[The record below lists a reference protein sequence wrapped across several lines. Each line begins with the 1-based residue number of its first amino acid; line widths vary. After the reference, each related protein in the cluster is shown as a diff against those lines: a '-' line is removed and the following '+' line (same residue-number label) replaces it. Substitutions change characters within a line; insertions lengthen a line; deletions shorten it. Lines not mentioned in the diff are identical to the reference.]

1 MANKHEF
8 HADFSKLP
16 ATGVRAR
23 ELGETL
29 YFTGKRCSKGHLST
43 RYASSG
49 NCSDCIAIHR
59 GKVEI
64 NHKGRSSKRSSE
76 NQAKAIAAFD
86 LGLLEYKSNSACPH
100 GHYRR
105 YVTTNNCIDCDVD
118 SRAKRAEKAR
128 WARVKKEYGL
138 SELDVAQML
147 NKQNCQCVIC
157 SINIQTGY
165 HIDHCH
171 STGKVRSLLCS
182 KCNQA
187 IGLLQESEHLFA
199 KATQY
204 IKEHNATSRVP
215 NQSN

>member
-1 MANKHEF
+1 MAKKHEF
-8 HADFSKLP
+8 HPEFSKLP
-16 ATGVRAR
+16 ATGFRAR
-23 ELGETL
+23 ELGQTL
-29 YFTGKRCSKGHLST
+29 YFTGKRCLKEHLSP

-49 NCSDCIAIHR
+49 NCVECIANAR
-59 GKVEI
+59 GKVSI
-64 NHKGRSSKRSSE
+64 NSSGRSSKRSAV
-76 NQAKAIAAFD
+76 NHAAALTAIASGA
-86 LGLLEYKSNSACPH
+86 LEYLSDAACPH

-118 SRAKRAEKAR
+118 SRAKRAKKAR

-157 SINIQTGY
+157 GINIETGY

-171 STGKVRSLLCS
+171 STGKVRGLLCQ

-187 IGLLQESEHLFA
+187 IGLLQESESLFF
-199 KATQY
+199 KAAQY
-204 IKEHNATSRVP
+204 IKEHNATA
-215 NQSN
+215 